1 MSNLE
6 VQADAKLKIKSKQ
19 CDPQWENI
27 KDVFKKWRE
36 STPATP

>member
-1 MSNLE
+1 MSNVE
-6 VQADAKLKIKSKQ
+6 VKADTSLKIKPRT

-36 STPATP
+36 STPTP